1 MLTLG
6 PKNELSAWLQHQVC
20 RHGEKK
26 ERRAESRAGTPQIG
40 RQLPV
45 FHYHLDF
52 LPKVPN

>member
-20 RHGEKK
+20 RHGEEK